1 MKRNETAR
9 KLFTKVVNALTAKME
24 IGAPMACLFLLGNP
38 DHYTD
43 HKFKTFYWKSYVRQ
57 VMQASL
63 NNTDIVQDYMYR
75 PTIYHGVN
83 LYDWIRRSDKSTIA
97 SHKKKKKNVS
107 RDKNVF
113 HDQLE
118 NEEFSDAGTSED
130 EMHQNQYIFLPAHPQ
145 SETHQVRMKSDDPF
159 LVPDFVGGALP
170 HSDHGD
176 REYYCATML
185 TLFKPWRNGKEM
197 RSEQDSWDK
206 TFINHKF
213 TPRQIEIM
221 NYFNVR
227 YECLDA
233 QDDYSAQ
240 RNQEGDREQA
250 QHWASYGHW
259 DALDDNYEDE
269 LADNNAFPPNSV
281 QNDHDNIDYE
291 QPSHQCR
298 VRNEKMQT
306 AENVVRMAGWLD
318 KCVDGTPDVGNLE
331 SVEPEVDQPPKSW
344 KAAVQAKKTRNNR

>member
-1 MKRNETAR
+1 MKWNETAR

-43 HKFKTFYWKSYVRQ
+43 HKFKTFYWKSYVRE
-57 VMQASL
+57 VMQGSL
-63 NNTDIVQDYMYR
+63 NNTDIGNVTTESTSQTLAPEKVVLNKVNGQYVGLSSVQDYMYR
-75 PTIYHGVN
+75 PAIYDGVN

-113 HDQLE
+113 HDPSG

-130 EMHQNQYIFLPAHPQ
+130 EMDQNQYSFLPAHPQ
-145 SETHQVRMKSDDPF
+145 SETHQIRMKPDDQF

-170 HSDHGD
+170 RSDHGD
-176 REYYCATML
+176 REYYCATIL

-197 RSEQDSWDK
+197 RTEQDSWDK
-206 TFINHKF
+206 TFVNYKF

-233 QDDYSAQ
+233 RDDYSAQ
-240 RNQEGDREQA
+240 RKQEGDREQA

-259 DALDDNYEDE
+259 DGLDDTYEDE
-269 LADNNAFPPNSV
+269 LADNNAFPPDIV

-291 QPSHQCR
+291 QPSHRCR
-298 VRNEKMQT
+298 V
-306 AENVVRMAGWLD
+306 
-318 KCVDGTPDVGNLE
+318 
-331 SVEPEVDQPPKSW
+331 
-344 KAAVQAKKTRNNR
+344 